1 MSQYKS
7 PLLQAMQSNMRLRH
21 FSRRTEAVY
30 LAWVR
35 RYVRYQRL
43 RHPRELGALEV
54 RAFLAWLADTRQL
67 SASSVN
73 QALAALLFLYSE
85 VLRQP
90 LEALGPLPRAK
101 QPERLPVV
109 LTREEVRLVLGR
121 LDGVARL
128 IGVVLYD
135 SGMRLAECL
144 TLRIKDIDLE
154 RGEFLIRRG
163 KGAKD
168 RVTVLPQ
175 AVRGALAQ
183 QVARVA
189 ARHAEDCAVG
199 AAHGWVALPEA
210 LDRKYPGAG
219 RSVAWQWLFPATR
232 RYPDPASGRWYRHHW
247 HESAMQRAMAAAVL
261 RSGITKRASCHTL
274 RHSFATHLLEGGAD
288 IRTVQELLGH
298 RSVTT
303 TMIYTHVLNRGGLG
317 VTSPADRGG
326 LGDLLRGVAV

>member
-109 LTREEVRLVLGR
+109 LTREEVRRVLAQ

-128 IGVVLYD
+128 VGVVLYG
-135 SGMRLAECL
+135 SGMRLTECL
-144 TLRIKDIDLE
+144 SLRIKDIDLE

-210 LDRKYPGAG
+210 LAG
-219 RSVAWQWLFPATR
+219 LCLSEFNWILPQQCSNLIL
-232 RYPDPASGRWYRHHW
+232 S
-247 HESAMQRAMAAAVL
+247 
-261 RSGITKRASCHTL
+261 
-274 RHSFATHLLEGGAD
+274 
-288 IRTVQELLGH
+288 
-298 RSVTT
+298 
-303 TMIYTHVLNRGGLG
+303 
-317 VTSPADRGG
+317 
-326 LGDLLRGVAV
+326 